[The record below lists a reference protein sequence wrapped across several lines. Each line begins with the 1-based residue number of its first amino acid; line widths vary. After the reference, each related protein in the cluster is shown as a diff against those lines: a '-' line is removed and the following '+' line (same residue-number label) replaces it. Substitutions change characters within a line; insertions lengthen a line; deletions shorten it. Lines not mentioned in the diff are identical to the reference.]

1 MSNQKEIR
9 SLEEVK
15 ATDDEQMIVEGYSL
29 RFNKLSN
36 DLGGFVEEISP
47 EALKDADL
55 SDVRCLIDHD
65 SSKVLGRTT
74 SETLELTVDSE
85 GLYFRCQLP
94 NTTYGRDIYE
104 SVRRGDISQMSFG
117 FILAEDGDE
126 FEKRDDGL
134 FKRTLRKIKSLFDV
148 SIVTYPAY
156 NDTDVAPALRSIEA
170 IKQEELDKA
179 KEEANR
185 LELEKVKAEYE
196 ELRQL
201 DLLKVQLEMLRLKKY

>member
-1 MSNQKEIR
+1 MSKQKEIR
-9 SLEEVK
+9 AIETIK
-15 ATDDEQMIVEGYSL
+15 ATDDEQMTVEGYAL

-47 EALKDADL
+47 EALKEADL
-55 SDVRCLIDHD
+55 SDVRALIDHD

-74 SETLELTVDSE
+74 SETLELTVDDE

-94 NTTYGRDIYE
+94 NTSYAKDLYE
-104 SVRRGDISQMSFG
+104 NIRLGNINQCSFG
-117 FILAEDGDE
+117 FILDEDGDS

-156 NDTDVAPALRSIEA
+156 DDTDVAPALRSIEA
-170 IKQEELDKA
+170 IKESEQEEVRKAQQEEQRKLDLAKA
-179 KEEANR
+179 Q
-185 LELEKVKAEYE
+185 LEL
-196 ELRQL
+196 
-201 DLLKVQLEMLRLKKY
+201 LKLK

>member
-1 MSNQKEIR
+1 MSNREIR
-9 SLEEVK
+9 AIETIK
-15 ATDDEQMIVEGYSL
+15 ATDDEQMIVEGYAL

-36 DLGGFVEEISP
+36 DLGGFVEEIDKD
-47 EALKDADL
+47 ALKDADL

-94 NTTYGRDIYE
+94 NTSYSKDLYE
-104 SVRRGDISQMSFG
+104 NIRLGNINQCSFG
-117 FILAEDGDE
+117 FILDEEDGDS

-148 SIVTYPAY
+148 SVVTYPAY
-156 NDTDVAPALRSIEA
+156 DDTNVAPALRSIEA
-170 IKQEELDKA
+170 IQESE
-179 KEEANR
+179 KEEIRKAQEAEQR
-185 LELEKVKAEYE
+185 KIELAKLELE
-196 ELRQL
+196 L
-201 DLLKVQLEMLRLKKY
+201 LRLKK

>member
-1 MSNQKEIR
+1 MSKQKEIR
-9 SLEEVK
+9 AIETIK
-15 ATDDEQMIVEGYSL
+15 ATDDEQMTVEGYAL

-47 EALKDADL
+47 EALKEADL
-55 SDVRCLIDHD
+55 SDVRALIDHD

-74 SETLELTVDSE
+74 SETLELTVDDE

-94 NTTYGRDIYE
+94 NTSYAKDLYE
-104 SVRRGDISQMSFG
+104 NIRLGNINQCSFG
-117 FILAEDGDE
+117 FILDEDGDS

-156 NDTDVAPALRSIEA
+156 DDTDVAPALRSIEA
-170 IKQEELDKA
+170 IKESEQEELRKA
-179 KEEANR
+179 QQEEQR
-185 LELEKVKAEYE
+185 K
-196 ELRQL
+196 L
-201 DLLKVQLEMLRLKKY
+201 DLAKAQIELLKLK

>member
-1 MSNQKEIR
+1 MSKQKEIR
-9 SLEEVK
+9 AIETIK
-15 ATDDEQMIVEGYSL
+15 ATDDEQMTVEGYAL

-47 EALKDADL
+47 EALKEADL
-55 SDVRCLIDHD
+55 SDVRALIDHD

-74 SETLELTVDSE
+74 SETLELTVDDE

-94 NTTYGRDIYE
+94 NTSYAKDLYE
-104 SVRRGDISQMSFG
+104 NIRLGNINQCSFG
-117 FILAEDGDE
+117 FILDEDGDS

-156 NDTDVAPALRSIEA
+156 DDTDVAPALRSIEA
-170 IKQEELDKA
+170 IKESEQEELRKA
-179 KEEANR
+179 QQEEQRKLDLAK
-185 LELEKVKAEYE
+185 LELE
-196 ELRQL
+196 L
-201 DLLKVQLEMLRLKKY
+201 LRLKK